1 MRTSRARWVNARSPI
16 GDDIE
21 AQFKR
26 EQRRFRID
34 ELRFGLTALTNVYR
48 DRMVESLEGSEL
60 GDAPRVEY
68 RVGASMRAIGVVSE
82 ASTATFVQRRRDA
95 AVERSDALVDGV
107 LRASRGASR
116 GPSSSVAACAWVA
129 QSVEQRIRNA

>member
-1 MRTSRARWVNARSPI
+1 MELRVREARLMVSVPCESTRHR
-16 GDDIE
+16 

-60 GDAPRVEY
+60 GEARDEY
-68 RVGASMRAIGVVSE
+68 RVGRRFEPLAS
-82 ASTATFVQRRRDA
+82 
-95 AVERSDALVDGV
+95 
-107 LRASRGASR
+107 
-116 GPSSSVAACAWVA
+116 
-129 QSVEQRIRNA
+129 

>member
-1 MRTSRARWVNARSPI
+1 LQQVQDEEMELRVREARQMGQRSVSNRR
-16 GDDIE
+16 DTE

-60 GDAPRVEY
+60 GDARDQY
-68 RVGASMRAIGVVSE
+68 RVGASIRAIGVLSE
-82 ASTATFVQRRRDA
+82 ATRRL
-95 AVERSDALVDGV
+95 SSNVDET
-107 LRASRGASR
+107 LLLNDLMLSLM
-116 GPSSSVAACAWVA
+116 
-129 QSVEQRIRNA
+129 EF